1 MKKASGERDEVQVV
15 GGGESEEEE
24 AARFLQLRKIL
35 EIKVLQFVAF
45 ARSMM
50 WHAQAV
56 ND

>member
-24 AARFLQLRKIL
+24 VEVLQLRK
-35 EIKVLQFVAF
+35 IKVLQFVAF

-50 WHAQAV
+50 LHA
-56 ND
+56 